1 MWLQITLIVLSGLA
15 SGLNNALYT
24 SYVMDISPYERSVT
38 SGVYNFVRW
47 LGGAIVRF
55 YQELSV
61 ILFHHKKSVLV
72 GGIVVLVGCIM
83 ILIPIRKPVEIETK
97 ALS

>member
-1 MWLQITLIVLSGLA
+1 GLA
-15 SGLNNALYT
+15 SGLINALFT

-47 LGGAIVRF
+47 LGGAIAPI
-55 YQELSV
+55 LSGIIGHAV
-61 ILFHHKKSVLV
+61 SPQSPFLV
-72 GGIVVLVGCIM
+72 GGIVVLVGCVM
-83 ILIPIRKPVEIETK
+83 ILIPIRKQVEVERK

>member
-47 LGGAIVRF
+47 LGGAIARF

-61 ILFHHKKSVLV
+61 ILFHHKVRFSRWNCGVSWLYYD
-72 GGIVVLVGCIM
+72 
-83 ILIPIRKPVEIETK
+83 PN
-97 ALS
+97 SNS

>member
-47 LGGAIVRF
+47 LGGAIAPI
-55 YQELSV
+55 LS
-61 ILFHHKKSVLV
+61 
-72 GGIVVLVGCIM
+72 GIIGHTVSPQSPFFSRWNCGVSWLYYD
-83 ILIPIRKPVEIETK
+83 PN
-97 ALS
+97 SNS

>member
-47 LGGAIVRF
+47 LGGAIAQF
-55 YQELSV
+55 YQELSGTQ
-61 ILFHHKKSVLV
+61 FHHKAHFSW
-72 GGIVVLVGCIM
+72 GIVVLVGCIM
-83 ILIPIRKPVEIETK
+83 ILIPIRKPVELETK
-97 ALS
+97 TLS